1 MNNYQLDD
9 EDVEVT
15 EVEQIFHNNIREQ
28 IVSFIKKNQV
38 KLDER
43 YFNF

>member
-28 IVSFIKKNQV
+28 IVSLKV
-38 KLDER
+38 KLDETETICII
-43 YFNF
+43 

>member
-15 EVEQIFHNNIREQ
+15 EVEKIFHNNIREQ
-28 IVSFIKKNQV
+28 IVSFKSGP
-38 KLDER
+38 L
-43 YFNF
+43 